1 MKINKTEIIA
11 YAMMIFG
18 AGGVVGN
25 MTSDHQYVALRQ
37 TMIQEMEGFTSDME
51 WDIEQGKLDSSS
63 AAYYIHNFGV
73 IHEQLVYN
81 PEEYTEW
88 YE

>member
-1 MKINKTEIIA
+1 METSSKIAIG
-11 YAMMIFG
+11 MILLG
-18 AGGVVGN
+18 AGALVGN
-25 MTSDHQYVALRQ
+25 MLSDHQYVSLRQ

-51 WDIEQGKLDSSS
+51 WDIEQGKLDSTT

>member
-1 MKINKTEIIA
+1 METSGKIAIGIILLSV
-11 YAMMIFG
+11 G
-18 AGGVVGN
+18 ALTGN
-25 MTSDHQYVALRQ
+25 MISDHNYVALRK

-51 WDIEQGKLDSSS
+51 WDIEQGKLDSSA

-73 IHEQLVYN
+73 IHEQLVYD

-88 YE
+88 CQ

>member
-1 MKINKTEIIA
+1 MKINKSEA
-11 YAMMIFG
+11 VACAMMLLG
-18 AGGVVGN
+18 AGALIGN
-25 MTSDHQYVALRQ
+25 MISDHQYVSLRQ

-51 WDIEQGKLDSSS
+51 WDIEQGKLDSTT